1 MNDILFNFANKNV
14 LVMGGSKGI
23 GRSICKSF
31 IDASAKSVTS
41 IARTKCDIQ
50 HVANVICDISDNDK
64 LKKAL
69 ETLIDIDILINVA
82 GTNLCEGI
90 DKINDREWDRVMN
103 TNLKS
108 FFMSIK
114 HFSKFMKVKKYG
126 KIVNV
131 SSIAG
136 RNKSIVSGIHYTA
149 SKHGII
155 GLTKQSA
162 QELGRHGIN
171 VNCTCPSQT
180 LTEMLKSS
188 MDDQSIKLLNK
199 NIPLG
204 RISSTA
210 EQALPVLFLC
220 SSAASYINGAVLDIN
235 GGQF

>member
-69 ETLIDIDILINVA
+69 ETLID
-82 GTNLCEGI
+82 
-90 DKINDREWDRVMN
+90 MN